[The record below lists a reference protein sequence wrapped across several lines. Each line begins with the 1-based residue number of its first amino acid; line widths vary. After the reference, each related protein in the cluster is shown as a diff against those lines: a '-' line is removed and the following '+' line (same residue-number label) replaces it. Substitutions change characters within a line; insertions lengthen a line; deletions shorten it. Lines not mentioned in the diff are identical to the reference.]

1 MYRVARCK
9 QNKLL
14 CVGIETTDNKGMN
27 LINCPYKILFVGTS
41 LRVGVTH
48 SNFNCNREVD
58 SVPRVSTG
66 TKQHSL
72 INNTS
77 NRSITYFR
85 LFNNS
90 TAFDKIKK
98 EKSVI
103 VVLSDGWMD
112 DTTIFYSKAPY
123 EEFSLF
129 IN

>member
-1 MYRVARCK
+1 MFRVARCN

-112 DTTIFYSKAPY
+112 DTTFYTVYIGWSSIKKG
-123 EEFSLF
+123 
-129 IN
+129 N